1 MKTRLLFILLL
12 SLTLPSCGVARLIDG
27 LRQTNPNY
35 NGPLLRKWWKA
46 QG

>member
-12 SLTLPSCGVARLIDG
+12 SLTLPSCQLIDG
-27 LRQTNPNY
+27 IRQFSPNY